1 MDRNKRTVVVVVVA
15 VLLASVASLGI
26 YRVVS
31 ARPVSAGPAVK
42 TVDVVVAQQPL
53 PLGTRLTK
61 DHVKLV
67 QWPAE
72 TQVPGAFA
80 TVEEVVDRGL
90 IATVEANE
98 PLIAAKLAPLGAGAG
113 LPPSIPP
120 GMRAISVKVNEV
132 VGVAGF
138 VVPGTRVDVMV
149 TLSNRQQDSLSMS
162 RVVLSNVQVLTAGT
176 RYDQENAKDGKPI
189 PSTVVTLLVS
199 PEDGERVALAA
210 SEGQIMLT
218 LRNPL
223 DTVATMTSGTRTN
236 ALFGT
241 PEVAAPA
248 PPRARGVRSG
258 QAGATRDASGAD
270 AEGVHGGNLPRRQAR
285 PGDCSRSVRRLFDE
299 DVESR
304 FEARPARRRHVPGR
318 C

>member
-1 MDRNKRTVVVVVVA
+1 MDRNKRTAVVVLVA
-15 VLLASVASLGI
+15 VLLAAVASLGM

-31 ARPVSAGPAVK
+31 ARPASEASAVK
-42 TVDVVVAQQPL
+42 TVDVVVAQHPL

-67 QWPAE
+67 KWPAD

-80 TVEEVVDRGL
+80 KVDEVVDRGL
-90 IATVEANE
+90 IATVEENE
-98 PLIAAKLAPLGAGAG
+98 PLTAAKLAPLEAGAG

-149 TLSNRQQDSLSMS
+149 TLTNRQAQQESVT
-162 RVVLSNVQVLTAGT
+162 RVVVSNVQVLTAGT

-199 PEDGERVALAA
+199 PEDGERIALAA

-223 DTVATMTSGTRTN
+223 DTSPTNDFGYADRRAVRT
-236 ALFGT
+236 AGGGRAGEPRAPRASAPAKPVQ
-241 PEVAAPA
+241 PEPAAAPA
-248 PPRARGVRSG
+248 PKIYTVEAIRGAKRSEETVR
-258 QAGATRDASGAD
+258 
-270 AEGVHGGNLPRRQAR
+270 
-285 PGDCSRSVRRLFDE
+285 
-299 DVESR
+299 
-304 FEARPARRRHVPGR
+304 
-318 C
+318 